1 MGYTQIATR
10 QQRLRAKLAIL
21 QLSQRVNISNREF
34 LHLDSGEYQMRLQS
48 SHFTISEI
56 RDMLERKDLV
66 VNREYQ
72 RGARLWPAGPRSYF
86 IDTIL
91 RGFPFPKMYFYEFLD
106 KNLKKTKREIVDGQ
120 QRVTTIVDFIKEKF
134 ALTSVSNE
142 YGGNKFSDLSED
154 DQVRF
159 LSSSVPVDMILNAE
173 RADILEMFRRMNAYT
188 LPLNDAEKRHSTFQ
202 GEFKWFI
209 NTVSDHYYTFFSE
222 FGIFTNRQIVRM
234 ADAELIAEV
243 VLAMESG
250 IVSSNNTVLNRLYKN
265 YDREFHEKEEYKEK
279 INEVFEFII
288 ARFNLLRK
296 SYLMK
301 PYVIH
306 SLCCALLH
314 NKYGLPGAELA
325 LNLPATGEFIRDFD
339 TALRGLEALSAA
351 HESKELEGEFAEY
364 VWGCMAGTNR
374 EPRRIARTKN
384 LCLALNGE
392 LLGE

>member
-1 MGYTQIATR
+1 
-10 QQRLRAKLAIL
+10 
-21 QLSQRVNISNREF
+21 
-34 LHLDSGEYQMRLQS
+34 
-48 SHFTISEI
+48 
-56 RDMLERKDLV
+56 
-66 VNREYQ
+66 
-72 RGARLWPAGPRSYF
+72 
-86 IDTIL
+86 
-91 RGFPFPKMYFYEFLD
+91 MYFYEFLD

-120 QRVTTIVDFIKEKF
+120 QRVTTIVDFINEKF
-134 ALTSVSNE
+134 TLTSVSNE
-142 YGGNKFSDLSED
+142 YGGKKFSDLSED

-173 RADILEMFRRMNAYT
+173 RVDILEMFRRMNAYT

-209 NTVSDHYYTFFSE
+209 NTVSDQYYTFFSE

-250 IVSSNNTVLNRLYKN
+250 IVSSNNTLLSRLYKN

-288 ARFNLLRK
+288 AKFNLLRK

-314 NKYGLPGAELA
+314 NKYGLPGAELT

-364 VWGCMAGTNR
+364 VWACMAGTNR

-392 LLGE
+392 LLAE